1 MGQRIGIVAGGGR
14 FVPAA
19 IRDFERRGTACVV
32 AGVEGEASRR
42 LVRLASVFQWV
53 NIGGPFEMISFFR
66 ANGVDSVLLLG
77 KIRQSTVTGAEN
89 SGRDPRRLLA
99 GRADDTATVVLRA
112 AVAFLESQGMRVL
125 DPGALLEPYL
135 CGPGLLTQTR
145 PPAAAEADID
155 FGLPLAR
162 RLADLD
168 IGQTLIVR
176 RRAVVAVEGMEG
188 TDAAVRRG
196 AKIGGAGFS
205 VVKAGR
211 TVQDMK
217 LDVPAVGLD
226 TVRAIVRAGGAALAL
241 DAAKVAFF
249 QKSEAVAL
257 ADRHGLAIVA
267 RERPEAGEASVG

>member
-1 MGQRIGIVAGGGR
+1 MGQRIGIIAGGGR
-14 FVPAA
+14 FIPAA
-19 IRDFERRGTACVV
+19 IRDLERSGTACVV

-42 LVRLASVFQWV
+42 LARLASVFRWV
-53 NIGGPFEMISFFR
+53 NIGEPLETITFFR
-66 ANGVDSVLLLG
+66 ENGADSVLLLG
-77 KIRQSTVTGAEN
+77 KIRPSTVTGAEN
-89 SGRDPRRLLA
+89 SGHDPLRLLA
-99 GRADDTATVVLRA
+99 GRPDDTATVLLGA

-125 DPGALLEPYL
+125 DPGAILEPYF

-145 PPAAAEADID
+145 PPEAAEADID

-168 IGQTLIVR
+168 IGQTLVVR

-196 AKIGGAGFS
+196 ARIAGAGFS

-211 TVQDMK
+211 TVQDMR

-241 DAAKVAFF
+241 DAAKVVFF
-249 QKSEAVAL
+249 QKREAVAL

-267 RERPEAGEASVG
+267 RARPEAKETSVG